1 MTRDWRERKSIA
13 VKNVMPQGKAATI
26 YDIAS
31 LAKVSPSTVSRALTQ
46 SKHPVSAEM
55 RERILQAAKQLDYI
69 PNAQARYLKTQNN
82 PAIGII
88 IPSIDNPFY
97 PSLVRGMADV
107 AVEQGYSIYLSN
119 CDREYQLTDRQVL
132 SMLELNVHGI
142 ISIYLDKMTP
152 SLRSFIERGGAL
164 VSLTGTHTEFEGV
177 HNIQVD
183 KVEESRIAMKHLVGL
198 GHRKIALFMDELN
211 CQIRADKVQGY
222 RESLEQEGLTE
233 YLYIY
238 GLDCGQNDHS
248 HFSTDA
254 DRAGTFVEAFLR
266 RSPECTA
273 ILCMND
279 MLALGVCAALR
290 KHGYRV
296 PEDFSVMGYDNA
308 FFSEFCYPALTT
320 VALEKYA
327 WGQHLMRYMLDL
339 LDGSRKRSNSV
350 QADFLEPV
358 YLLERESTAK
368 PRSWEISVTT

>member
-82 PAIGII
+82 PSIGII

-142 ISIYLDKMTP
+142 IWT
-152 SLRSFIERGGAL
+152 R
-164 VSLTGTHTEFEGV
+164 
-177 HNIQVD
+177 
-183 KVEESRIAMKHLVGL
+183 
-198 GHRKIALFMDELN
+198 
-211 CQIRADKVQGY
+211 
-222 RESLEQEGLTE
+222 
-233 YLYIY
+233 
-238 GLDCGQNDHS
+238 
-248 HFSTDA
+248 
-254 DRAGTFVEAFLR
+254 
-266 RSPECTA
+266 
-273 ILCMND
+273 
-279 MLALGVCAALR
+279 
-290 KHGYRV
+290 
-296 PEDFSVMGYDNA
+296 
-308 FFSEFCYPALTT
+308 
-320 VALEKYA
+320 
-327 WGQHLMRYMLDL
+327 
-339 LDGSRKRSNSV
+339 
-350 QADFLEPV
+350 
-358 YLLERESTAK
+358 
-368 PRSWEISVTT
+368 